1 MKSLTGMPFTE
12 YLQAKRLNEAMR
24 LLEETSLSVL
34 EISNAVGYEND
45 SFFRRKFKERFSV
58 LPKQCRMN
66 KGVAKNDK
74 GAIY

>member
-1 MKSLTGMPFTE
+1 MPFTE
-12 YLQAKRLNEAMR
+12 YLQTKRLNEAMQ

-58 LPKQCRMN
+58 TPKQYRMN
-66 KGVAKNDK
+66 KGVIKK
-74 GAIY
+74 